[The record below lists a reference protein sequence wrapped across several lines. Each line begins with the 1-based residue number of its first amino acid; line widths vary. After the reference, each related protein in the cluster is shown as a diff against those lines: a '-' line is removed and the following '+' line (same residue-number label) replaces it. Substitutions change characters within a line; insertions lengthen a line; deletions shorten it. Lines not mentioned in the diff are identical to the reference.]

1 MKFHFFYKIALAFLI
16 ISSILGCSD
25 VQKKYIPIIE
35 GKIINAPKL
44 VILQRLDSIPINI
57 DTLELSSDGAFVCQ
71 TKNLQSDF
79 YRLQLEE
86 KSIDLILQS
95 DSTTAIYFD
104 YQNID
109 ATLRFSKYNLSNSL
123 QQLNLIR
130 SRFEQEL
137 KTNHDSI
144 KNMVGVVVTD
154 SIVRLKYDKI
164 DSLKSIYR
172 SELDALLKQNQE
184 KLIAIPILLQQS
196 GNISIYT
203 LPRDKELFM
212 RTQFILSQ
220 NYSSS
225 YQVKKFS
232 NLVLQV
238 FTKTDGIAQIKIGS
252 KLPDL
257 ELFTPWNERL
267 PLSSLVGKY
276 VLVVVWK
283 SDNETCRTRNKSI
296 SKMIWRYRSNGLE
309 TYMISLDT
317 NGSQWQKIISED
329 ELNCFHVTDLLGES
343 SPAIANLGVTKL
355 PALFLLNKEGRVVE
369 KDIWGA
375 KLEDALATLIKK

>member
-1 MKFHFFYKIALAFLI
+1 MKFHFFHKIVIALLI
-16 ISSILGCSD
+16 ISATLGCSD

-57 DTLELSSDGAFVCQ
+57 DTLEISADGEFVCHS
-71 TKNLQSDF
+71 KNLQSDF

-123 QQLNLIR
+123 QQLNLIQ
-130 SRFEQEL
+130 SRFEQAL
-137 KTNHDSI
+137 KTNQDSI

-154 SIVRLKYDKI
+154 SIIRLKYDKI
-164 DSLKSIYR
+164 DSLKTIYR

>member
-95 DSTTAIYFD
+95 DSTTAIYLD
-104 YQNID
+104 YLNID

-164 DSLKSIYR
+164 DSLKSNYR